1 MVIFERFL
9 CSCRLQSSLLIDFSL
24 EEKVAG
30 SAIRLSFQRAPHEAS
45 PHQTKRAR
53 PRRASLGIFNT
64 AGYEVLIALFLTSQI
79 PFLSLSLSPRRP
91 LPFHS
96 LFVSPL
102 QTACSSV
109 PVLLSPLCRTATLYC
124 LSLSILNLSLP
135 VPLFYSLSVSLRRRV
150 T

>member
-1 MVIFERFL
+1 MRASMVIFERLL

-79 PFLSLSLSPRRP
+79 PFLSLSL
-91 LPFHS
+91 LAVLCPFILS
-96 LFVSPL
+96 LFPLFKLPAPPSQFSFLLFVAPQLCTVSP
-102 QTACSSV
+102 
-109 PVLLSPLCRTATLYC
+109 
-124 LSLSILNLSLP
+124 SL
-135 VPLFYSLSVSLRRRV
+135 F
-150 T
+150 